1 MLFIFFSLF
10 FVVVTLLK
18 ALPGFST
25 SRDRG
30 GGWKKEQGREA
41 KGRIYLQIKTPTR
54 LRLPNIVFKIKSLTK
69 LQAAKLRLRTWK
81 EVETN
86 VGHIHLSL
94 GLHQSEFATRGMK
107 SLRPQEF

>member
-1 MLFIFFSLF
+1 MGLSRNTGTFKMLFIFFSLF

-41 KGRIYLQIKTPTR
+41 KGGFTYKSRRLHGSGCPT
-54 LRLPNIVFKIKSLTK
+54 LFLK
-69 LQAAKLRLRTWK
+69 LD
-81 EVETN
+81 
-86 VGHIHLSL
+86 
-94 GLHQSEFATRGMK
+94 F
-107 SLRPQEF
+107 